1 MSKLTLLIN
10 KFIPQSLERK
20 IRTFRDKNLRKYN
33 IEKLPA
39 EIYNQE
45 KFYAISLCITCMNRL
60 FHLKETIEQNI
71 KDNAAYPHIEFV
83 LIDYNSQDGLEDY
96 VKENLQ
102 SYIDKG
108 ILNYYK
114 TTEPKNFHASYAK
127 NLSHA
132 LAQGEIVCNLDGD
145 NFTGKDFAFYLNYL
159 FNKKGEN
166 SIYQF
171 FKRPLWGTVGRLSFY
186 KEVFNKLGGYDEAL
200 LPIGHEDLDLVNRAR
215 EMGINLD
222 ITPIEN
228 FLKYLSNTTKEKAE
242 NCTDTNEDYYSLM
255 HANIEIS
262 NENIR
267 NGRLKANSDGMK
279 NFVVYRNFEKQ
290 PLNSKDLIEQY
301 NNKVFVK

>member
-20 IRTFRDKNLRKYN
+20 IRTFRDKNFRKYN

-39 EIYNQE
+39 EIYTPK
-45 KFYAISLCITCMNRL
+45 KFYTVSLCITCMNRL

-71 KDNAAYPHIEFV
+71 QDNASYPNIEFV

-96 VKENLQ
+96 VKANLMP
-102 SYIDKG
+102 YIDKG

-114 TTEPKNFHASYAK
+114 TKEPRKFHASYAK

-132 LAQGEIVCNLDGD
+132 LAKGEVICNLDGD
-145 NFTGKDFAFYLNYL
+145 NFTGKDFAFYLNYM
-159 FNKKGEN
+159 FNQKGEN
-166 SIYQF
+166 NIYQF

-186 KEVFNKLGGYDEAL
+186 RDNFFKLGGYDEDL

-215 EMGINLD
+215 EMGIPLD
-222 ITPIEN
+222 QIQIEN

-242 NCTDTNEDYYSLM
+242 NCTDTDEDYYSLLN
-255 HANIEIS
+255 ANIDAS

-267 NGRLKANSDGMK
+267 NGKLKANPNGMK
-279 NFVVYRNFEKQ
+279 NFVVYKNFGTQ
-290 PLNSKDLIEQY
+290 ALNSKDLIEQ
-301 NNKVFVK
+301 NASKITIK

>member
-20 IRTFRDKNLRKYN
+20 IRTFRDKNFRKYT

-39 EIYNQE
+39 EIYKPQ
-45 KFYAISLCITCMNRL
+45 KFYTVSLCITCMNRL

-71 KDNAAYPHIEFV
+71 QDNASYPNIEFV

-96 VKENLQ
+96 VKANLMP
-102 SYIDKG
+102 YIDKG

-114 TTEPKNFHASYAK
+114 TKEPRKFHASYAK

-132 LAQGEIVCNLDGD
+132 LAKGEVICNLDGD
-145 NFTGKDFAFYLNYL
+145 NFTGKDFAFYLNYM
-159 FNKKGEN
+159 FNQKGEN
-166 SIYQF
+166 NIYQF

-186 KEVFNKLGGYDEAL
+186 RDNFFKLGGYDEDL

-215 EMGINLD
+215 EMGIPLD
-222 ITPIEN
+222 QIQIEN

-242 NCTDTNEDYYSLM
+242 NCTDTDEDYYSLLN
-255 HANIEIS
+255 ANIDAS

-267 NGRLKANSDGMK
+267 NGKLKANPNGMK
-279 NFVVYRNFEKQ
+279 NFVVYKNFGTQ
-290 PLNSKDLIEQY
+290 AFNSKDLIEQDGS
-301 NNKVFVK
+301 KIAIK